1 MRIQVS
7 AIGRL
12 KPGPEREL
20 ASHYVMRAEASGRGL
35 GITSIAIV
43 EHAESPAAT
52 ERLRRDEEGSRLLAG
67 FPARAR
73 LVAQDETGRTLG
85 SAEFAQMIRSEI
97 ENGTAILGFLV
108 GGPDGIADSVR
119 ENARGGILSLG
130 RMT

>member
-20 ASHYVMRAEASGRGL
+20 ASHYVMRAGASGRSL

-52 ERLRRDEEGSRLLAG
+52 ERLRREEEAGRLLAG
-67 FPARAR
+67 FSGAAR
-73 LVAQDETGRTLG
+73 LVALDEAGRPLG
-85 SAEFAQMIRSEI
+85 SAEFAPKIRSQI
-97 ENGTAILGFLV
+97 DRGTPPLGFFI
-108 GGPDGIADSVR
+108 GGPHGNPGS
-119 ENARGGILSLG
+119 RGGKAGGGLSSPW
-130 RMT
+130 R